1 MLPLG
6 PYSWSCCLHHQGQYW
21 ETSSITSSLWPTLSI
36 DILPAGCL
44 VVLGIHRSDQKMNK
58 TGYSQI
64 KRLIKLVKWK
74 YTKVQIYRENQ
85 KLLRVDT
92 SRWGLYMSS
101 LSFQFLYWLMEV
113 PYAQGWHVPHWPP
126 HEIRLWC
133 WLRFLSRQVKI
144 ILVSLLNVVVF

>member
-21 ETSSITSSLWPTLSI
+21 ETSSITSNLWPTLSI

-85 KLLRVDT
+85 KLLLGSLRVDT
-92 SRWGLYMSS
+92 SV
-101 LSFQFLYWLMEV
+101 LSGINVALIQTFSARSVRLPCLPPLIVITTIVEEEEIVQRNHFLWRTRS
-113 PYAQGWHVPHWPP
+113 QIWR
-126 HEIRLWC
+126 I
-133 WLRFLSRQVKI
+133 
-144 ILVSLLNVVVF
+144 